1 MKQIAKRTRRQFDFG
16 EKFGYMLA
24 EILPTEV
31 ANIAATTCRI
41 EIRGKHGN
49 RSDANRHKGFG
60 EAVYVSLQTYGEEI
74 KGLNSA
80 FKKTGSFI
88 STTSNEA
95 ADLILGCFGLSMDD
109 VRAYFGTPGDYDSM
123 FLDLTNVV
131 ELLAPEL
138 LTTERTRQT
147 A

>member
-1 MKQIAKRTRRQFDFG
+1 
-16 EKFGYMLA
+16 
-24 EILPTEV
+24 
-31 ANIAATTCRI
+31 
-41 EIRGKHGN
+41 
-49 RSDANRHKGFG
+49 
-60 EAVYVSLQTYGEEI
+60 
-74 KGLNSA
+74 
-80 FKKTGSFI
+80 
-88 STTSNEA
+88 
-95 ADLILGCFGLSMDD
+95 MDD